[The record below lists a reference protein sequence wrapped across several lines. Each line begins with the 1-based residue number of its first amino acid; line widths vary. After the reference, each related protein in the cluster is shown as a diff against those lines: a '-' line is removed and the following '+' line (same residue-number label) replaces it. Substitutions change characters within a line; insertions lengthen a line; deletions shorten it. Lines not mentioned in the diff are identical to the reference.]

1 MKCPG
6 CGNMENKVIDSRM
19 NREGDLIRRRRE
31 CLQCND
37 RFTTYERIE
46 LNMPLVIKKDG
57 RRETF
62 DRTKILSG
70 VKKACQKRPISL
82 EQMEN
87 LVALVEKYFQES
99 GEKEV
104 SAVNIGEKV
113 VREIYS
119 LDDVAY
125 VRFAS
130 VYRSFKDVNEFMNEL
145 QDILK
150 HKQIGEI

>member
-1 MKCPG
+1 MKCPN

-19 NREGDLIRRRRE
+19 NREGNLIRRRRE
-31 CLQCND
+31 CLQCNE

-62 DRTKILSG
+62 DSTKILSG
-70 VKKACQKRPISL
+70 VKKACEKRPISL
-82 EQMEN
+82 EKMEN
-87 LVALVEKYFQES
+87 LVSLVEKYFQES

>member
-1 MKCPG
+1 MKCPN

-62 DRTKILSG
+62 DRAKILSG
-70 VKKACQKRPISL
+70 VKKACEKRPISL
-82 EQMEN
+82 EKMEN
-87 LVALVEKYFQES
+87 LVSLVEKYFQES